1 MTLRLLAQWALETYP
16 LIKKIR
22 SPIDKVI
29 TYVRFA
35 QAYSRILVAPPA
47 SFLSQSKRFLGNL
60 NLAETGVGRNIRQFT
75 PVKIAAF
82 KIHFAVTVRWILPQN
97 AVKGNQRLENL
108 FPRNLTD
115 IPEIAYVNAQ
125 TIRLARI
132 TDDRTSMRSDLFQKD

>member
-1 MTLRLLAQWALETYP
+1 LETYP

-60 NLAETGVGRNIRQFT
+60 
-75 PVKIAAF
+75 
-82 KIHFAVTVRWILPQN
+82 HFAVTVRWILPQN

-115 IPEIAYVNAQ
+115 IPEIAYVNAH

>member
-22 SPIDKVI
+22 SPIHKVI
-29 TYVRFA
+29 TYIRFA

-60 NLAETGVGRNIRQFT
+60 HLAEMGRNIRQFT

-115 IPEIAYVNAQ
+115 IPEIAYVNAH